1 MIKTYAWI
9 LPVWVRE
16 YDTGFEREPKSK
28 SRNTVPAPGT
38 YQWKLSA
45 AFQQLWMVP
54 RLYSTSA
61 QQKVRSV
68 FPPEAQDGTLVAL
81 IVTTTIAVVEEVEA
95 EVEAEAALILMV
107 VQKACVDAF
116 VDVKTR
122 KPIYLGVPSKHCG
135 SHQSVQE
142 ARTKEGRCHE
152 LQCTKEEFDSFTA
165 SFSTPSAML

>member
-9 LPVWVRE
+9 LPVWVCE

-38 YQWKLSA
+38 NQWTLSA

-61 QQKVRSV
+61 QQKVHSV

-81 IVTTTIAVVEEVEA
+81 IVTTMIAVV
-95 EVEAEAALILMV
+95 EVEAEAEVALILMV
-107 VQKACVDAF
+107 VQKARVDAF

-142 ARTKEGRCHE
+142 AKTKEGRCHE

-165 SFSTPSAML
+165 SLSTPSAIL

>member
-1 MIKTYAWI
+1 
-9 LPVWVRE
+9 
-16 YDTGFEREPKSK
+16 
-28 SRNTVPAPGT
+28 
-38 YQWKLSA
+38 
-45 AFQQLWMVP
+45 MVP

-81 IVTTTIAVVEEVEA
+81 IVTTMIAV
-95 EVEAEAALILMV
+95 EVEAEAEVALILMV
-107 VQKACVDAF
+107 VQKARVDAF

-142 ARTKEGRCHE
+142 AKTKEGRCHE

-165 SFSTPSAML
+165 SLSTPSAIL

>member
-1 MIKTYAWI
+1 VIKTYAWI

-28 SRNTVPAPGT
+28 TRNTVPAPGT
-38 YQWKLSA
+38 YQWTLSA

-68 FPPEAQDGTLVAL
+68 FPPEAQDGILV
-81 IVTTTIAVVEEVEA
+81 VMTMIAVVEAV

-107 VQKACVDAF
+107 VQEARVDAF
-116 VDVKTR
+116 VDVKTW

-142 ARTKEGRCHE
+142 AKTKEGRCHE

>member
-1 MIKTYAWI
+1 
-9 LPVWVRE
+9 
-16 YDTGFEREPKSK
+16 
-28 SRNTVPAPGT
+28 
-38 YQWKLSA
+38 
-45 AFQQLWMVP
+45 MVP

-81 IVTTTIAVVEEVEA
+81 IVTTMIAVVEEV

-107 VQKACVDAF
+107 VQKARVDAF